1 MTATHFALSSV
12 SIGAANTFI
21 EWFVIGFLFHK
32 SQALTP
38 QTWRPE
44 SKKSYIY
51 SILLSFLFGV
61 LFTLFYVKIGWK
73 YVIAGNLW
81 SHIKLGLVC
90 FGCFSFIIEAGNAI
104 YINYDKK
111 FVLGKMISSAV
122 SYVTAACIP
131 GLVFWH

>member
-1 MTATHFALSSV
+1 
-12 SIGAANTFI
+12 
-21 EWFVIGFLFHK
+21 
-32 SQALTP
+32 
-38 QTWRPE
+38 
-44 SKKSYIY
+44 
-51 SILLSFLFGV
+51 LFGV

-90 FGCFSFIIEAGNAI
+90 FGCFAFIIEVGNAI

-122 SYVTAACIP
+122 SYMAAACIP
-131 GLVFWH
+131 GLFFWH